1 MNPVVQWQYICWLPS
16 ATGHRGSSIFS
27 HNRELEARGKP
38 RKLAGKVKGGGARCA
53 ERGACEEPGEDCD
66 ADDDN
71 DDADC
76 GHMATMPQAT
86 AKLFPR
92 NQLGGEWLVKCEVSC
107 DWRFQPL
114 PIRC

>member
-1 MNPVVQWQYICWLPS
+1 LLNLFVYSFRKLNPDE
-16 ATGHRGSSIFS
+16 SSSPVAVYLVAPVCHGPWRVFHFS

-53 ERGACEEPGEDCD
+53 ERGACEELGEDCD

-92 NQLGGEWLVKCEVSC
+92 NQLGGRVVS
-107 DWRFQPL
+107 
-114 PIRC
+114 